1 MSARDAA
8 ILVAAGALL
17 ELPALLKHTRISSK
31 RYSYPHDD
39 ETEHRLYHHLRSALN
54 RSLSYGAIYAAHASS
69 AWLLRLLLR
78 RLGRL
83 GSRPAGSLRW
93 MLAALCS
100 FATQLALPEP
110 LPGLVCALMVPRSVA
125 QLLAERFPSLRRV
138 PQMYLWAAVA
148 TAMNLQLW
156 TQFHRMAPRWREIMM
171 GAAGLSGH
179 EGAILYRSET
189 REVVPC
195 DDPTLGIH
203 PGEGCVESALGAL
216 RRGA

>member
-17 ELPALLKHTRISSK
+17 ELPALLKHARFSSK
-31 RYSYPHDD
+31 RHTYPHYD
-39 ETEHRLYHHLRSALN
+39 ETDDRLYYHLRNALN
-54 RSLSYGAIYAAHASS
+54 RSLSYGAIYAVHASS

-78 RLGRL
+78 RLGL
-83 GSRPAGSLRW
+83 ASRPAGSLRW
-93 MLAALCS
+93 VFAALCS
-100 FATQLALPEP
+100 FATQLALPDP

-138 PQMYLWAAVA
+138 PQMYMWAAVA

-179 EGAILYRSET
+179 EGAILHRSET

-195 DDPTLGIH
+195 DDPSLGIH